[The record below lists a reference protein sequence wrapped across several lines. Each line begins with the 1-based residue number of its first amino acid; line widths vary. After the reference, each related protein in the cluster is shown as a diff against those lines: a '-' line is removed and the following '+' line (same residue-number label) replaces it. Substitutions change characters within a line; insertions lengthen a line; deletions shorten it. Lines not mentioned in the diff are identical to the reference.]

1 MQKKSS
7 RYAAQLFVFFIF
19 FLACPCQGKEE
30 KAAAVQQDLVWSQSD
45 GLRHEIFSSTQKDGE
60 WTTPVKITDN
70 NANNLHP
77 VLEIGTNGAKWLF
90 WSAVRPNGISV
101 QYAVFQNNEW
111 NEPQTL
117 PMEQHSAIT
126 PAALVDTNGGVWLVW
141 AGNDGGND
149 DIYFSRFQKEK
160 WADPKILH
168 DSNEVPDIKPEI
180 AYNEKG
186 KIEVSWIG
194 FRNKA
199 YTKLASVFTDNTG
212 WSAEQEKVKTEE
224 EVAKEAVQA
233 KEEQKIKLPSFLP
246 GDSQFFLK
254 IY

>member
-1 MQKKSS
+1 MQKKSN
-7 RYAAQLFVFFIF
+7 RHTVQLFVFFTF
-19 FLACPCQGKEE
+19 FLALPCQGKAE
-30 KAAAVQQDLVWSQSD
+30 KTAATQQDLAWSQSD

-60 WTTPVKITDN
+60 WTTPVKVTDN

-77 VLEIGTNGAKWLF
+77 VLEIGADGTKWLF

-101 QYAVFQNNEW
+101 QYAVMQNNEW
-111 NEPQTL
+111 SEPQTL
-117 PMEQHSAIT
+117 PIEQHSSIT
-126 PAALVDTNGGVWLVW
+126 PAALADTNGGVWLVW

-160 WADPKILH
+160 WTDPKIVH
-168 DSNEVPDIKPEI
+168 ASNEVPDIKPEI
-180 AYNEKG
+180 AYNEEG

-194 FRNKA
+194 FRSKA
-199 YTKLASVFTDNTG
+199 YKKLASVYTDNTG

-224 EVAKEAVQA
+224 EAEKEAVQA
-233 KEEQKIKLPSFLP
+233 EEEQETELPSFLP
-246 GDSQFFLK
+246 SDSQFFLK